1 MRKRFLG
8 TDHEKSYGGGGG
20 EFSSSRNFFRYQI
33 LMKFFQALAWIFLR
47 VNWRARIF
55 FHLIFP
61 CANFFFV
68 LRPPPHKFSNGP
80 SLTPDGVM
88 NKLACVAGVWK
99 GREGKGS
106 CRRESNARGAQGGRE
121 NKYKHSITNVSVFR
135 VISFTL
141 SAIFYGSEIRHE
153 IFLSFAPIRLSLSI
167 EIRSTPSIPPWEFE
181 AWSLD
186 YRLLPVKW

>member
-1 MRKRFLG
+1 MRKVM
-8 TDHEKSYGGGGG
+8 GGG
-20 EFSSSRNFFRYQI
+20 EGNFRAAGIFFVIKFLWNFFRPLHEYFLGLIGVQE
-33 LMKFFQALAWIFLR
+33 FFSI
-47 VNWRARIF
+47 
-55 FHLIFP
+55 LIFP